1 MKSQSRCLSSR
12 VSARVTKDASGNY
25 PGPVAQRLEQG
36 THNPLVGGSN
46 PSGPTIFDPDGH
58 KFADRL
64 HQRVVTRSNSK
75 KRKSGFH
82 GDGTACVRVAP
93 DSCKS
98 GLARLSPTPPY
109 AVRPHARTST
119 SYRHSAPWCSL
130 CSGNR
135 LSAVG
140 FIRAEIRAFWIM
152 QVAYRTLPA
161 ALVSAVSSAAASWQ
175 GLHNLSPSV
184 AGNGHGKGCPCC
196 LLVHRQFSIGAT
208 PSVEIL
214 FAQV

>member
-1 MKSQSRCLSSR
+1 MVQIHPGPPSLTRTVTSSLTACISVWLRGQIQRRGNQVFMATARLATAWRRILASQVWRD
-12 VSARVTKDASGNY
+12 SAR
-25 PGPVAQRLEQG
+25 P
-36 THNPLVGGSN
+36 
-46 PSGPTIFDPDGH
+46 
-58 KFADRL
+58 
-64 HQRVVTRSNSK
+64 
-75 KRKSGFH
+75 
-82 GDGTACVRVAP
+82 
-93 DSCKS
+93 
-98 GLARLSPTPPY
+98 PPY

-184 AGNGHGKGCPCC
+184 AGDGHGKGCPCC